1 MLLPKVSVIIPFYNV
16 EKYIGECLESVLNQ
30 TLKEIEIICVDD
42 GSTDNSHEIVSE
54 YKRKN
59 ENIKIIQKENG
70 GQSSA
75 RNAALK
81 IAKGKYIYFLDSDDC
96 ILPTTLEDAYQKAEK
111 EQLDIVCFNTVAIF
125 ESEEMKDEYRFYENS
140 YIRTGDYSGVQTGQ
154 SMFAKMREKYE
165 FFVPVWFQIFRRSL
179 IEENHLSF
187 YEGIIH
193 EDNLFT
199 VQCFM
204 LAKRVGYIDRTY
216 HHRRIRVGS
225 TMTSKIDMRNVEG
238 YIVSYTEL
246 LRFFDRH
253 PIEAGIKM
261 RVLDFL
267 YGLYRNS
274 YNKYLLMDKSNE
286 KEYVLKGGIYTE
298 HFFDVIRRQY
308 TEEEGYKKELD
319 KLNQQIK
326 ELRCSNSYRVG
337 KVLMFIP
344 GKIKRLVQ
352 KLIKEKTKGVYYWDK
367 TPNVGDVLNKY
378 ILKELFGLPIKLQS
392 FAEADLICIGSVMDR
407 LVKDSIIGQ
416 DDKEI
421 QETVNP
427 NKYINVWGTG
437 LMHAYG
443 KEHKLIRPCRFYALR
458 GELTRQSLS
467 EIRGKNISCILADPG
482 LLASLLVE
490 PQKKKY
496 SVGIIPHFSHADDVV
511 FKKMIEYY
519 KNSVLIDVKAEPHA
533 VLEMISQCEV
543 VLSTSLHGLIIADSF
558 GTPNLWCEC
567 DKSIYGGDYKFR
579 DYYSSYGLE
588 AVSHNLSVE
597 PYPDLNKVKADYK
610 ISYGDVQKK
619 QKELIRSF
627 PYYCAPFKKMSLYNK
642 IKQ

>member
-16 EKYIGECLESVLNQ
+16 EKYIGECLESALNQ

-42 GSTDNSHEIVSE
+42 GSTDNSYEIVDE

-75 RNAALK
+75 RNVALK
-81 IAKGKYIYFLDSDDC
+81 IAKGKYVYFLDSDDC
-96 ILPTTLEDAYQKAEK
+96 ILPTTLEDTYQKAEK

-140 YIRTGDYSGVQTGQ
+140 YIRTGDYSSVQTGQ

-204 LAKRVGYIDRTY
+204 LAKKVGYIDRSY

-238 YIVSYTEL
+238 YLVSYAEL
-246 LRFFDRH
+246 LRFFDSH
-253 PIEAGIKM
+253 PIEEKIKM
-261 RVLDFL
+261 RVFDFL
-267 YGLYRNS
+267 YGLYRNG
-274 YNKYLLMDKSNE
+274 YNKYLLLDRENE
-286 KEYVLKGGIYTE
+286 KEHVLKGGIYTE
-298 HFFDVIRRQY
+298 HFLDVIRIQY
-308 TEEEGYKKELD
+308 TEEEEFRKEIN

-326 ELRCSNSYRVG
+326 ELKCSYSYRVG
-337 KVLMFIP
+337 KVFMFVP
-344 GKIKRLVQ
+344 GKIKRLIQ
-352 KLIKEKTKGVYYWDK
+352 KFLKKKKGVYFWNK
-367 TPNVGDVLNKY
+367 IPNVGDVLNEY
-378 ILKELFGLPIKLQS
+378 ILKELFGLHIGFQS
-392 FAEADLICIGSVMDR
+392 FADADMICIGSIMDR
-407 LVKDSIIGQ
+407 LVKDSIIGE
-416 DDKEI
+416 DDKEM
-421 QETVNP
+421 QEKANVD
-427 NKYINVWGTG
+427 KYINVWGTG
-437 LMHAYG
+437 LMRAYE
-443 KEHKLIRPCRFYALR
+443 KNHKLIRPCRFYALR
-458 GELTRQSLS
+458 GELTRQALS
-467 EIRGKNISCILADPG
+467 DIQGKEISCVLADPG

-496 SVGIIPHFSHADDVV
+496 SVGIIPHFSHADDAM

-519 KNSVLIDVKAEPHA
+519 KDSVLIDVKAEPHV

-543 VLSTSLHGLIIADSF
+543 VLSTSLHGLIISDSF
-558 GTPNLWCEC
+558 GIPNLWCEC
-567 DKSIYGGDYKFR
+567 DKSIFGGEYKFR

-588 AVSHNLSVE
+588 AVPHNLSVE
-597 PYPDLNKVKADYK
+597 PYPDLDKIKADYK
-610 ISYGDVQKK
+610 ISHRDVQKK
-619 QKELIRSF
+619 QKELVNSF
-627 PYYCAPFKKMSLYNK
+627 PYYCAPLKKLSLYFR
-642 IKQ
+642 IKK